1 MMARREEP
9 RAADAAGKPEDPV
22 VVLRDGAVARIELN
36 RPERLNAMSGQL
48 MEDLLAALEDVAVDD
63 DVRCVVLTGRG
74 RGFCAG
80 GDADRLARRPQTVD
94 EVAEIYD
101 ARVRDLRRFQRS
113 PLLLHTMRKPTVA
126 IVNGPAVGGGFAL
139 ALACDFRVAI
149 STARMGVG
157 YARVGISTDFGA
169 SYFLQQMIGDA
180 KARELLLLPG
190 LLSAPEAHALGLLTG
205 VAEPEMVETVAAEL
219 ITQLAEGPTV
229 ALGRTK
235 ENLHL
240 ATHASL
246 PEVLDREAENARLTG
261 LHADAAEGALAL
273 IEKRDPRF
281 SGR

>member
-1 MMARREEP
+1 MADGGE
-9 RAADAAGKPEDPV
+9 GPV
-22 VVLRDGAVARIELN
+22 VLIRSGAVARIELN
-36 RPERLNAMSGQL
+36 RPDRLNAMSGEL
-48 MEDLLAALEDVAVDD
+48 MEELLSALEEVAVDD
-63 DVRCVVLTGRG
+63 GIRCVALTGRG

-80 GDADRLARRPQTVD
+80 GDADRLARRPGTVE

-126 IVNGPAVGGGFAL
+126 IINGPAVGGGFAL
-139 ALACDFRVAI
+139 ALACDFRVAS

-169 SYFLQQMIGDA
+169 SYFLQHIVGDA

-190 LLSAPEAHALGLLTG
+190 LLEAAEAHALGLLTRVIEQDELEG
-205 VAEPEMVETVAAEL
+205 AAAEL
-219 ITQLAEGPTV
+219 IEQLADGPTV

-240 ATHASL
+240 ATYASL

-261 LHADAAEGALAL
+261 LYADAAEGSSAL
-273 IEKRDPRF
+273 IEKRAPRF
-281 SGR
+281 TGR